1 MTCRKGPGMVV
12 VFISAFIEHWKDS
25 CANFFFDMAILRN
38 FPHRMAWPDFYGK
51 NVVNF
56 FFSFMVP

>member
-38 FPHRMAWPDFYGK
+38 FK
-51 NVVNF
+51 K
-56 FFSFMVP
+56 FSTQNGLIFMEKM